1 VLLVLD
7 CGYIIAVA
15 RQSEGLDVLPS
26 LQRGRETHWEES
38 RLARLTT
45 VVCYDLRWYRARHSK
60 AVEKLSDCLCARIS
74 VRNVAKSGRLM
85 HLQTTLTALQ
95 V

>member
-1 VLLVLD
+1 
-7 CGYIIAVA
+7 
-15 RQSEGLDVLPS
+15 
-26 LQRGRETHWEES
+26 
-38 RLARLTT
+38 